1 MSWKSLVDTFLAGK
15 KREKEIEV
23 ENQSEYEEWVSELY
37 SEIEVFVNRVND
49 LDLEESE
56 DRHKLFS
63 LIGRFSDRFYELR
76 ERSEAS
82 DAPTE
87 ALIKLEELI
96 ERMNNASAPAAATV
110 AYLGDDPFKKA
121 RRERKREER
130 EKKQI
135 KRVRKERDEIA
146 DYIQRVM
153 DSFERDTS

>member
-49 LDLEESE
+49 LELEESE

-82 DAPTE
+82 DAPT
-87 ALIKLEELI
+87 AQGG
-96 ERMNNASAPAAATV
+96 NQQAT
-110 AYLGDDPFKKA
+110 PKA
-121 RRERKREER
+121 RRLS
-130 EKKQI
+130 
-135 KRVRKERDEIA
+135 ERDA
-146 DYIQRVM
+146 GNPQCVR
-153 DSFERDTS
+153 S